1 MIGVVPEGLLTLR
14 PFQRVRGMGLLQSV
28 KSVELERRC
37 WTGLVFK
44 DFFKAAGENLA
55 TVEKLT
61 KSFHAVYMIL
71 FLSLFYL

>member
-44 DFFKAAGENLA
+44 DFLRQQVK
-55 TVEKLT
+55 
-61 KSFHAVYMIL
+61 IL
-71 FLSLFYL
+71 PQLRS